1 MIGDMARPDR
11 YALAAATGCPGQRAT
26 LFALSIR
33 ANLSCGC
40 VIAGRWLTE
49 AVGEHRGSIRRHISA
64 LAEDG
69 IFDVAHRPG
78 GPLIVRF
85 PTAELIHNPAHQC
98 AGCKA
103 WGRAVLRGGARSS
116 ARGVRAAVRAKTEEE
131 NSRKTA
137 VGSDDRSG
145 LSVDEVHEIWIQAR
159 NDARGG
165 T

>member
-33 ANLSCGC
+33 ANVVCGC
-40 VIAGRWLTE
+40 VIAGTWLTD
-49 AVGEHRGSIRRHISA
+49 AVGEHRGSVRRHVNA
-64 LAEDG
+64 LADDG
-69 IFDVAHRPG
+69 IIEVAHRPG

-85 PTAELIHNPAHQC
+85 PTAEVVHNPAHYC
-98 AGCKA
+98 AGCKE
-103 WGRAVLRGGARSS
+103 WGRALLRGGARTG
-116 ARGVRAAVRAKTEEE
+116 ARGVRAPVRAITEEE

-137 VGSDDRSG
+137 VGSEHNAD
-145 LSVDEVHEIWIQAR
+145 LSVAEARRIWTDAR
-159 NDARGG
+159 NRGRM

>member
-11 YALAAATGCPGQRAT
+11 YALAAAFGPPGQRAT

-40 VIAGRWLTE
+40 VIAGHWLTD
-49 AVGEHRGSIRRHISA
+49 AIGEHRGTIRKHIHA
-64 LAEDG
+64 LADAG
-69 IFDVAHRPG
+69 VFDVQHRPG
-78 GPLIVRF
+78 GPLLVRF

-98 AGCKA
+98 AGCKE
-103 WGRAVLRGGARSS
+103 WERAVVRGGARSS
-116 ARGVRAAVRAKTEEE
+116 ARGVRALLRAKTEEE

-137 VGSDDRSG
+137 VGSEHDAD
-145 LSVDEVHEIWIQAR
+145 LSVDEVRRIWTQAR
-159 NDARGG
+159 NEGRR